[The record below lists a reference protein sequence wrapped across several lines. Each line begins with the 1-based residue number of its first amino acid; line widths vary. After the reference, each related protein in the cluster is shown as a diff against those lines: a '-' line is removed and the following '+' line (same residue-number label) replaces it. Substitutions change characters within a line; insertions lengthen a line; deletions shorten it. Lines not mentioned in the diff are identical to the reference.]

1 MDKKGFGRKF
11 GVGQVAP
18 PELKEVPA
26 PLEMRASPI
35 TTGVAAMFAK
45 PKGANKKPAPKA
57 AAKAPKVPKAAAAE
71 PKAEAAEPKA
81 EEAAAELEAA
91 APEPQ
96 AELAE
101 MLEKAE
107 GLTGELKEMADLIIE
122 EEAKDPY
129 STQVPTAYVP
139 QTRRGFSEFVKG
151 TYTSFELPEGPITI
165 PEGDRFYPYQK
176 FVRDYMRGDSPYRGI
191 LVYHG
196 LGSGKTCTAIAASEA
211 LYASAKKKIIVMTPF
226 SLKKNFLSEVSFCGF
241 RHFQLNNFWTAL
253 DPKDATTTLFA
264 NQILGLSGKYLKSA
278 RNVWV
283 PDFRKTQAESNY
295 SSLPDHDRDEIRQ
308 QILSIIDWHPEKNP
322 SGRIKFISYNGISAK
337 KLMAM
342 ACDPNPKK
350 FFDDAIIVVDEIHN
364 LVRLIQ
370 GNIQPYMSKVGPGG
384 KKSRRTVP
392 VEEVTHERWAPSLCK
407 EGTKLYTRGYLF
419 YRLLLDAR
427 NSKIVG
433 LSGTPL
439 VNFPEELGIL
449 SNVLHGYIT
458 TLEGVIQQSGN
469 EAVKKAEEAGFKN
482 PYTDYVK
489 AKKDPAGGGIRMVF
503 SLLAPGLRKI
513 ENDVGVERIPE
524 EEPQPTFEEIVE
536 SIRGSFQEAGV
547 PFTGALKPKSEELL
561 PPFADPFKNHFLTE
575 NLTLKNKAV
584 LITRLTGLVSF
595 YKGSQLD
602 KMPRVKSDEIVRV
615 PFSLYSQKA
624 YSFKRS
630 SEVKSELEGKGK
642 QTVDA
647 VFAQVYELG
656 DTAAANNYKM
666 GSRQACN
673 FAFPEDVTRPSPSAK
688 ESLEEAEDGEAVA
701 GIVSLGTT
709 EESGAQEYAIE
720 LEEDEE
726 DAVQAT
732 KEDEAVQAELY
743 ERLVPVTVGEETDA
757 LIREY
762 YESRGEE
769 VPPEYRGLGKKD
781 NAVRDEF
788 VKKYEDAGGQPWQE
802 GNAEPKPKAKA
813 ATQKARS
820 TDIRFGED
828 IDNQYKMFSNF
839 APTPVTM
846 TTAGETVTF
855 PTVEHY
861 YQSMKFRTSDPDWA
875 RRIRE
880 APTPQKA
887 REMGHSK
894 EHKKEPTFEK
904 HSTSFY
910 MKRAVEEKFSKE
922 DLRQLL
928 ISTVNSRLIQSD
940 ADRDVDKK
948 GDNYLGKLLMEIRKS
963 FMEQDEMP
971 KLDGG
976 GKTMAELRA
985 EKAARTRKNNAGAGT
1000 EEALASQKK
1009 PETGK
1014 TTAALG
1020 PSDCKG
1026 GRRPGEKYRDACVR
1040 ARECLKTLAKA
1051 KMTIGQADGLANY
1064 SAKYSAMLEKIAAA
1078 PGSSLVYS
1086 QFLDMEGIGI
1096 FRVAMDVNGYAPIEI
1111 TLVGNTVA
1119 FTAATEKSLRL
1130 GPGKQPRYLTFSG
1143 GEKQEVRRAALD
1155 LFNAKFAALPESMN
1169 KILTEAG
1176 YTDNKAGEL
1185 CRVFCITSA
1194 GAEGL
1199 SLRNVR
1205 AVHIMEPYWNE
1216 VRLRQVKGRAIRI
1229 GSHLDLAEDQRDVA
1243 IYTYISCF
1251 SEAAQKDRTGVNK
1264 IDETLLLHDSVDM
1277 KRATELGLPIKPGMT
1292 TYVLTTDEMIY
1303 TISERKRKI
1312 IEALECILKT
1322 AAVDCELNF
1331 KQNKDKTFKC
1341 LPLKGK
1347 VGDFIYNPV
1356 LEEDVREGSKFE
1368 GSENICTGTIKAQEM
1383 FQKISKVPYF
1393 LREVLNEAGDV
1404 TGYDVFAANEVDEKG
1419 KKVIKKVMPEKKMGT
1434 VGVRKVEGVDKPGPP
1449 IKIQQS

>member
-1 MDKKGFGRKF
+1 
-11 GVGQVAP
+11 
-18 PELKEVPA
+18 
-26 PLEMRASPI
+26 
-35 TTGVAAMFAK
+35 MFAK
-45 PKGANKKPAPKA
+45 PKAPNAKPKPKA
-57 AAKAPKVPKAAAAE
+57 PEPKPKTVAAPKVEEATQ
-71 PKAEAAEPKA
+71 EAAPEVQEATQEA
-81 EEAAAELEAA
+81 EEATEG
-91 APEPQ
+91 
-96 AELAE
+96 LAE

-107 GLTGELKEMADLIIE
+107 LGGDLKEMADLILE
-122 EEAKDPY
+122 EESKDPY

-139 QTRRGFSEFVKG
+139 QTRRGFSEFIKG

-176 FVRDYMRGDSPYRGI
+176 FVRDYMRADSPYRGI

-241 RHFQLNNFWTAL
+241 RHFQLNNFWTSL
-253 DPKDATTTLFA
+253 DPKDPTTTLFA
-264 NQILGLSGKYLKSA
+264 NQILGLSGKYLKTA

-283 PDFRKTQAESNY
+283 PDFRKPQTESNY
-295 SSLPDHDRDEIRQ
+295 SSLPDEDRNEIRN

-322 SGRIKFISYNGISAK
+322 SGRMKFISYNGISAK

-342 ACDPNPKK
+342 ACDPKPTK
-350 FFDDAIIVVDEIHN
+350 FFDDSIIVVDEIHN
-364 LVRLIQ
+364 LIRLMQ
-370 GNIQPYMSKVGPGG
+370 GNIQPYMSKLGPGG

-392 VEEVTHERWAPSLCK
+392 VEEVSHERWAPSLCK

-458 TLEGVIQQSGN
+458 TLEGVIQQSGS
-469 EAVKKAEEAGFKN
+469 EAIKKAEEAGFKN

-489 AKKDPAGGGIRMVF
+489 AKKDPAGGGIRITF
-503 SLLAPGLRKI
+503 SLLGQGLRKI

-524 EEPQPTFEEIVE
+524 EEGPPTFEQIVE
-536 SIRGSFQEAGV
+536 SIRASFKEAGV
-547 PFTGALKPKSEELL
+547 PFTGALKPASQELL
-561 PPFADPFKNHFLTE
+561 PPFADSFKEHFLTE
-575 NLTLKNKAV
+575 ALTLKNKAV
-584 LITRLTGLVSF
+584 LITRLTGLISF

-656 DTAAANNYKM
+656 DTASANNYKM

-673 FAFPEDVTRPSPSAK
+673 FAFPEEVTRPSASAK
-688 ESLEEAEDGEAVA
+688 DRLEEAEDGEAVA
-701 GIVSLGTT
+701 GIVSLGAAA
-709 EESGAQEYAIE
+709 EEDGAQEFEIE
-720 LEEDEE
+720 LDEDEE
-726 DAVQAT
+726 DAVAAA
-732 KEDEAVQAELY
+732 KEDQAVQAELY
-743 ERLVPVTVGEETDA
+743 EKLVPVTAGDEADA

-769 VPPEYRGLGKKD
+769 VPAEYRGLGKKD
-781 NAVRDEF
+781 NAARAALD
-788 VKKYEDAGGQPWQE
+788 KAYEDAGGRPWQE
-802 GNAEPKPKAKA
+802 GNEQPKPKAV
-813 ATQKARS
+813 TQKSRS
-820 TDIRFGED
+820 ADIRFGHD
-828 IDNQYKMFSNF
+828 VDNEYKMFSNF
-839 APTPVTM
+839 APTPITITTTGVT
-846 TTAGETVTF
+846 ETF
-855 PTVEHY
+855 STVEHY
-861 YQSMKFRTSDPDWA
+861 FQAMKFRTTDADWS
-875 RRIRE
+875 RQIRE
-880 APTPQKA
+880 AATPEKA

-894 EHKKEPTFEK
+894 GHKKDPLFERNSLK
-904 HSTSFY
+904 FY
-910 MKRAVEEKFSKE
+910 MKRALDEKFENEELK
-922 DLRQLL
+922 QLL
-928 ISTVNSRLIQSD
+928 LGTETKRLVQSE
-940 ADRDVDKK
+940 ADRDVDMKA
-948 GDNYLGKLLMEIRKS
+948 DNYLGKLLMDLRK
-963 FMEQDEMP
+963 FIIEVDEMP
-971 KLDGG
+971 KLGQGGG

-985 EKAARTRKNNAGAGT
+985 EKAAKTRKNNGAAAPVVQT
-1000 EEALASQKK
+1000 AKKELALS
-1009 PETGK
+1009 E
-1014 TTAALG
+1014 
-1020 PSDCKG
+1020 CKG
-1026 GRRPGEKYRDACVR
+1026 GTRPGEKYKDACAR

-1086 QFLDMEGIGI
+1086 QFLDMEGVGI

-1119 FTAATEKSLRL
+1119 FTKATEESLRR
-1130 GPGKQPRYLTFSG
+1130 KQPRYLTFSG

-1155 LFNAKFAALPESMN
+1155 LFNAKFSALPESMN

-1176 YTDNKAGEL
+1176 YTDNKAGEI

-1229 GSHLDLAEDQRDVA
+1229 GSHLDLPEDQRDVA

-1251 SEAAQKDRTGVNK
+1251 SEAAQKDRTGINK
-1264 IDETLLLHDSVDM
+1264 IDETLLLHDSVDI
-1277 KRATELGLPIKPGMT
+1277 KKATDLGLPIKPGMS

-1393 LREVLNEAGDV
+1393 LREVLNDSGDV
-1404 TGYDVFAANEVDEKG
+1404 TGYEVFAAKEVEEGG
-1419 KKVIKKVMPEKKMGT
+1419 KKVIKKVMPEKRMGT
-1434 VGVRKVEGVDKPGPP
+1434 VGVRKVEGMDKPGPP
-1449 IKIQQS
+1449 IKIMQEAK